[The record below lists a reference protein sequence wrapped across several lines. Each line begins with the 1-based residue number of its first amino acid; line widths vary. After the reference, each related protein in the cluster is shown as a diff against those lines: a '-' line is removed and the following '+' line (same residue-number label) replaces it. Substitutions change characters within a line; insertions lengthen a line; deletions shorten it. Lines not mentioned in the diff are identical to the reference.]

1 MDNDN
6 KYKNINYLYD
16 KHNKKYSVLILL
28 LNIKGEI
35 NILFEVR
42 SRNLSENAQPGD
54 ISLPGGLCEDDDVI
68 GEALRETY
76 EEVGIYPTEIE
87 ILGRMNPIFTGDE
100 RKIIPVVG
108 YAKDIDISKLN
119 ISADEVEEVFT
130 VPLDFFLKS
139 EPKVHTVNYQAE
151 FEEEFPFDKIHKGRD
166 YNWKPRRE
174 KVYFYYYKDYNIWGI
189 TAKIINQF
197 VKILRSHEEEI

>member
-1 MDNDN
+1 MDKEN
-6 KYKNINYLYD
+6 KYKKINYLYD

-28 LNIKGEI
+28 LDIDGEI

-42 SRNLSENAQPGD
+42 SRNLGENAQPGD
-54 ISLPGGLCEDDDVI
+54 ISFPGGLCEDDDVI

-76 EEVGIYPTEIE
+76 EEVGVYPSEIE
-87 ILGRMNPIFTGDE
+87 ILGRMNPVFTGDE

-108 YAKDIDISKLN
+108 YAKNIDISSLK
-119 ISADEVEEVFT
+119 ISFDEVEEVFT
-130 VPLDFFLKS
+130 VPLEFFLNN
-139 EPKVHTVNYQAE
+139 EPKVHSINYQAE
-151 FEEEFPFDKIHKGRD
+151 FDEQFPFDKIYKGKN

-174 KVYFYYYKDYNIWGI
+174 KIYFYYYKDYNIWGI

-197 VKILRSHEEEI
+197 INILKRNEEEI